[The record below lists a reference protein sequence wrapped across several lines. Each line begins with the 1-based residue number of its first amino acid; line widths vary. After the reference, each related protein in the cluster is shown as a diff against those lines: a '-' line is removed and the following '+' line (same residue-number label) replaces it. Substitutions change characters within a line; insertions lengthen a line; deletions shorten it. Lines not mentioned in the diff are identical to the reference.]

1 MKKKI
6 LFYQW
11 KSVLHANVEQ
21 IKPLI
26 PECAANVIGQY
37 LDDIHTQIDFIEED
51 EITEEFLDTLF
62 KPKNNGK

>member
-11 KSVLHANVEQ
+11 KSAFHANVEQ

-26 PECAANVIGQY
+26 PESAKNCIETLLA
-37 LDDIHTQIDFIEED
+37 DIHTQIDFIEED

-62 KPKNNGK
+62 KPQNNGK